1 MVKEVSRWER
11 FLASTPLR
19 YTAALAVTALALLG
33 RWLLDPFLG
42 NYTPYI
48 LLYGAVALCA
58 IYAGFGPSVLSV
70 ILGLIGANY
79 WFVAPRGSLAF
90 KRDPLCGN
98 PGIPICLH
106 LDYGCR

>member
-58 IYAGFGPSVLSV
+58 IYAGFGPSV
-70 ILGLIGANY
+70 
-79 WFVAPRGSLAF
+79 
-90 KRDPLCGN
+90 
-98 PGIPICLH
+98 
-106 LDYGCR
+106 